1 MTPEQ
6 LEEVISLGLRILP
19 TIDKKSVLKDWPNTA
34 PSEPEQIR
42 ELFAKHPTAQP
53 AAIVPNDIIIL
64 DLDPRNGGSLEAL
77 EAVTGPLPDTLT
89 SWSGRGDGGRHLW
102 FKKPAGEISQRQLPK
117 GVDLRKPGVH
127 YVIIPPA
134 LHNETGK
141 PYAWNDVPFVAEL
154 PQQAVDALA
163 PRKPSVTLPAPVS
176 EHSGNLDGLVR
187 SVAEAVEGE
196 RNAKLYWAACR
207 AFDHGDEAVVQDLF
221 EAALSAGLTDSEASA
236 TIDSARRTDRQQ
248 PEPFVPS
255 VQLGHMRDAAA
266 GVRNRTPEPQPKSD
280 AEIQDGSDDSD
291 GLDGSNMGDVSLQ
304 ATPAQNSDAES
315 DPLAGSFTAA
325 SLMTKEFPP
334 LEYVVPGVIPEGLT
348 MLVAPP
354 KIGKSWLVLG
364 LAKACTEDGYAFGTV
379 AVDSRPVLYLALED
393 GQRRLQDRLRTLGM
407 EAGNSNLTMMT
418 DLNASALKTIRTFV
432 QRNAEHKPLVILD
445 TLGKAREIYNGNDA
459 YQKDYA
465 EIGYYKD
472 VTDQHPGSSLVIV
485 HHTNKGAHGD
495 FVSSVSGTQG
505 ITGAADSILTIE
517 RGRAEDDATLNVTSR
532 DAAEGSYAVS
542 LDNGVWTLDGTGLLD
557 AAKNAQTR
565 KATTGLGDAMTEV
578 IELVSKHPEGI
589 KPKDVATLLHWE
601 DHKARTYLRRAYE
614 SGRIQ
619 RLERGL
625 YTPVSSVSSVS
636 FPSGTEPI
644 DTQDTQ
650 DTPPTGEVV

>member
-1 MTPEQ
+1 MANVLLQDAIMYATDMGMK
-6 LEEVISLGLRILP
+6 VLP
-19 TIDKKSVLKDWPNTA
+19 CKPNGDQNKAPLIRNGFKAASADTQQIQSWWQQWPNA
-34 PSEPEQIR
+34 LIGV
-42 ELFAKHPTAQP
+42 
-53 AAIVPNDIIIL
+53 AIPDHYLVLDI
-64 DLDPRNGGSLEAL
+64 DPRNGGSLEAL

-102 FKKPAGEISQRQLPK
+102 FKKPAREISSRQLPK
-117 GVDLRKPGVH
+117 GVDLKAGGRG
-127 YVIIPPA
+127 YVIVPPS
-134 LHNETGK
+134 LHPVTSEPYTWTGTQ
-141 PYAWNDVPFVAEL
+141 VAEL
-154 PQQAVDALA
+154 PAQAVEALA
-163 PRKPSVTLPAPVS
+163 PPKRPVPLPAPVV
-176 EHSGNLDGLVR
+176 EHSGNLTGLVR
-187 SVAEAVEGE
+187 SVAESVEGE
-196 RNAKLYWAACR
+196 RNQKLYWASCR

-236 TIDSARRTDRQQ
+236 TIDSARRTDRQPVEPFIPREPLQ
-248 PEPFVPS
+248 VSRNYSPEP
-255 VQLGHMRDAAA
+255 
-266 GVRNRTPEPQPKSD
+266 EPKS
-280 AEIQDGSDDSD
+280 EPTEDGLDVSD

-364 LAKACTEDGYAFGTV
+364 LAKACTEDGYAFGTI

-517 RGRAEDDATLNVTSR
+517 RGRTEDDATLNVTSR

-542 LDNGVWTLDGTGLLD
+542 LDNGVWTLDGKGLLD

-578 IELVSKHPEGI
+578 IELVSNHPEGI

-636 FPSGTEPI
+636 FDLGMNSI
-644 DTQDTQ
+644 DTQGTQ
-650 DTPPTGEVV
+650 GTPPTGEAV